1 MTMFQRSM
9 TMSKIT
15 ITKQELDD
23 YEEKADALAYVYWFC
38 TDEIQN
44 TELTEEICESI
55 HEGIT
60 YGRKEFAEMLL
71 QKLEGETNES

>member
-1 MTMFQRSM
+1 M
-9 TMSKIT
+9 MSKIT

-23 YEEKADALAYVYWFC
+23 LNYEEKANALAFVYWFC
-38 TDEIQN
+38 ADEISN
-44 TELTEEICESI
+44 TELTEENCESI

-71 QKLEGETNES
+71 QRLEEDTFG